1 MTTIQIKQ
9 HYVEIAEIIGN
20 KISEKFGTESE
31 PHANGFTNN
40 QMGVLSEL
48 MMLDIFSDPVH
59 IGFYHEGMPPFDWDI
74 FAGGISYDVKS
85 SAKKQFCI
93 SKKIIDE
100 NRYQKK
106 SSMKIAKLINLFWYT
121 FRIGTSANMKSL
133 ISMMLKIIKHTHPK
147 NGRTN
152 RFIQ

>member
-9 HYVEIAEIIGN
+9 HYIEIAEIIGN

-100 NRYQKK
+100 NREIDKFILVYIPNRNICQYEIIDFDDVKNYQIITSKK
-106 SSMKIAKLINLFWYT
+106 RPNEPFYSITI
-121 FRIGTSANMKSL
+121 
-133 ISMMLKIIKHTHPK
+133 
-147 NGRTN
+147 
-152 RFIQ
+152 

>member
-9 HYVEIAEIIGN
+9 HYIEIAEIIGN
-20 KISEKFGTESE
+20 KISEKFKTESK
-31 PHANGFTNN
+31 PNTNGFTNH

-48 MMLDIFSDPVH
+48 VMLDIFSDPVH

-100 NRYQKK
+100 NREIDKFILVYIPNRNICQYEIIDFDDVKNHQIITSKK
-106 SSMKIAKLINLFWYT
+106 RPNEPFYSITI
-121 FRIGTSANMKSL
+121 
-133 ISMMLKIIKHTHPK
+133 
-147 NGRTN
+147 
-152 RFIQ
+152 